1 MLFRTLPYIATDIT
15 VYPRLQPTTQSRGL
29 LKADTSC
36 PFTAGSRIATT
47 PNWGLAG
54 LEAHFSNPV
63 LITSLTIQSLD
74 IFNQY
79 VC

>member
-1 MLFRTLPYIATDIT
+1 MLFRTLPRTLPYIATDIT
-15 VYPRLQPTTQSRGL
+15 VYPRLQPTKQSRGL

-54 LEAHFSNPV
+54 LEALFSNPA
-63 LITSLTIQSLD
+63 LI
-74 IFNQY
+74 IFFSHL
-79 VC
+79 